1 MGFRFLLEC
10 IRDVASNGKNE
21 EDSRSLVG
29 TEMECKLDCWGQIII
44 SVGVGVI
51 FGGVLVSVV
60 RWGLRY
66 VVVDI

>member
-1 MGFRFLLEC
+1 MGSRFLLEC
-10 IRDVASNGKNE
+10 IRDVASNGKKE

-29 TEMECKLDCWGQIII
+29 TETECKVDCRGQIII

-51 FGGVLVSVV
+51 FGGVLVSVA

>member
-1 MGFRFLLEC
+1 MQC

-29 TEMECKLDCWGQIII
+29 TETECKVDCRGQIII

-66 VVVDI
+66 MVVDI